1 MAEETKQGAGE
12 PSMEE
17 ILASIRQIINQN
29 DKPGEGEAAA
39 ADTAAEETEVLELTN
54 ILDEPAPPPAPAP
67 APAAVQPPVEEA
79 PAPAMEDILAAMQG
93 TAPAQP
99 VAAAPEPQPA
109 PVAPPA
115 PVTGD
120 GLISGATAQNAA
132 AALGT
137 LAAAA
142 AQEKLEHSLPIGNN
156 MRTLESMVVEAMKP
170 LLKEWL
176 DANLA
181 GIVERIVQA
190 EVEKLTKRL
199 GG

>member
-1 MAEETKQGAGE
+1 
-12 PSMEE
+12 MEE